1 MRHKSWADRIAETLE
16 GWLVLMSTRDFWGV
30 VAVAATVAAFLVAAF
45 VMMTNFDIMRMR
57 NCFNASNMSAYLML
71 NTVLFFVFGG
81 LLAVGEAFNYFD
93 NRKRGIPH
101 KKISL
106 FWFVIITMTL
116 GTVELMMMKVSCFS
130 GY

>member
-1 MRHKSWADRIAETLE
+1 MRHKSWTNRIVETLE
-16 GWLVLMSTRDFWGV
+16 EWLALMSTRDFWGV
-30 VAVAATVAAFLVAAF
+30 VAVATTVAAFLVAAF
-45 VMMTNFDIMRMR
+45 IMMTNFNIMRMR

-93 NRKRGIPH
+93 NKKRGIPH

-116 GTVELMMMKVSCFS
+116 GTIELVMMKVSCLN